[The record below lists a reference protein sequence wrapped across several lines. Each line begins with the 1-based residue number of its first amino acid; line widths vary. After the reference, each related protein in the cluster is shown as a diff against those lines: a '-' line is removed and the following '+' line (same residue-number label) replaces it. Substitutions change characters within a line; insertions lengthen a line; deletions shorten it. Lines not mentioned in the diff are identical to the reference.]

1 MTAIEA
7 HQEERGALLITGG
20 CGFIGSHFLMHIL
33 ARNPERKIVNLDKMT
48 YAASTDT
55 NRAAAQYSNYR
66 FVKGSIEN
74 KELVEHLFRE
84 HDIRGVIHFA
94 AESHVDNSIANP
106 EVFVWT
112 NVLGTQTLLNA
123 ALSHWMESPGQPKPG
138 HAECRF
144 HHISTDEV
152 YGALGP
158 TGKFTEESKYA
169 PNSPYSAS
177 KAGSDLLVSSYNR
190 TYGLNT
196 VITNCSNNYGPGQH
210 AEKLIP
216 TVIRSAL
223 AREPI
228 PIYGTGQNVRDWL
241 HVQDHAEAIELVFR
255 QGTSGETY
263 NIGSDN
269 EWSNLELVKRICS
282 ILDELEAAT
291 LNQAGLSSFAEL
303 IHFTDDRPGHDWR
316 YAIDSSKLYDEL
328 GWQARIPFA
337 EGLRGTIEWY
347 SEKLNHNS

>member
-1 MTAIEA
+1 MTALEVD
-7 HQEERGALLITGG
+7 QQERGALLITGG
-20 CGFIGSHFLMHIL
+20 CGFIGSHFLMYML
-33 ARNPERKIVNLDKMT
+33 ARHPERKLVNLDKMT
-48 YAASTDT
+48 YAASADT
-55 NRAAAQYSNYR
+55 NRAAAHFHNYR

-74 KELVEHLFRE
+74 KELVEHLFKE
-84 HDIRGVIHFA
+84 HDIRGVIHIA

-123 ALSHWMESPGQPKPG
+123 ALSHWMESPGKAKPG
-138 HAECRF
+138 YAACRF

-152 YGALGP
+152 YGALGQ
-158 TGKFTEESKYA
+158 TGAFTEESKYA

-216 TVIRSAL
+216 TVVRAAL
-223 AREPI
+223 SGEPI

-241 HVQDHAEAIELVFR
+241 HVQDHAEAIELVFQ
-255 QGTSGETY
+255 QGRSGETY

-282 ILDELEAAT
+282 ILDELEVDT
-291 LNQAGLSSFAEL
+291 LSQAGLSSFTEL
-303 IHFTDDRPGHDWR
+303 IHFTVDRPGHDWR
-316 YAIDSSKLYDEL
+316 YAIDSSKLYNEL
-328 GWQARIPFA
+328 GWRARIPFA
-337 EGLRGTIEWY
+337 KGLQDTIEWY
-347 SEKLNHNS
+347 SNKLNSSS